1 MRASKAPRVNSCVN
15 TLPFGKA
22 VLHVDEGLA
31 EFLRE
36 FAVRREI
43 DFVVLKNQFVDESL
57 EEIIDVV
64 TAEVG
69 VAVRG
74 KNVEGITISRGN
86 QFENGNVERAAAEI
100 IDGYFATLLFVEA
113 VGESGGGRLVDEAE
127 NFETGD
133 FAGVFGGL
141 ALGVVEI
148 GRDGDYSAVHRFAEM
163 RFGPVFE
170 LAKDERGDFRRREH
184 LVAEHHADH
193 VLARRIDAEWKQ
205 L

>member
-133 FAGVFGGL
+133 FAGVLGGL
-141 ALGVVEI
+141 ALGIVEI
-148 GRDGDYSAVHRFAEM
+148 GRDGDYGAVDSFAEM
-163 RFGPVFE
+163 GFGPVFQFAQDKGRNLRWSE
-170 LAKDERGDFRRREH
+170 N
-184 LVAEHHADH
+184 LVAEFYADD
-193 VLARRIDAEWKQ
+193 VLARGIDAKRE
-205 L
+205 